1 MPEKNA
7 KIRVLI
13 ADDHSLFRNGLKKIL
28 ELEQDIAV
36 CGEAKD
42 GKEVVEKVDLLT
54 PDVVLLDINMP
65 VLNGVD
71 ATKEIKANYEDVKV
85 IILTIHADEEYLFE
99 TVKGGASGFLL
110 KDVETPTLLQAIREV
125 SGGKSYIHPSITPK
139 LLGEFN
145 RLASQTKDNNS
156 PGSDYELTKREK
168 EILELMA
175 KGLTNKKISIHL
187 YISEKT
193 VKNHVS
199 NVLRKLDVSDRT
211 QAVVTAVKLGL
222 VDIE

>member
-1 MPEKNA
+1 MAEQNA

-13 ADDHSLFRNGLKKIL
+13 ADDHSLFRNGLRKIL
-28 ELEQDIAV
+28 ELENDIAV
-36 CGEAKD
+36 CGEAKN
-42 GKEVVEKVDLLT
+42 GKEVVEKVNLLK

-65 VLNGVD
+65 LLSGVD
-71 ATKEIKANYEDVKV
+71 ATKEIKQKYDEVKIV
-85 IILTIHADEEYLFE
+85 ILTIHADEEYLFE

-125 SGGKSYIHPSITPK
+125 SEGKSFIHPSITPK

-145 RLASQTKDNNS
+145 RLATKSKDT
-156 PGSDYELTKREK
+156 GTEVTDYELTTREK

-175 KGLTNKKISIHL
+175 KGYTNKKISKNL